1 MKPHLT
7 NQSIYCV
14 VLSFIEGRFALK
26 LLAVARV
33 GGGAQRKGLAK
44 VYLARALRLER
55 ENVLVYKALG
65 RESNIINILEL
76 LYANLMLR
84 LFLRPT
90 SRGAVPA
97 WRVWRGLYPLAE
109 ALVFSA
115 NLRGAEVKL
124 LLRPALFNL
133 RCISQGSA
141 TLLDLIKAGRK
152 DFWVKRQALGSS
164 VVAGEVV
171 VELDWHGVGHRVE

>member
-14 VLSFIEGRFALK
+14 VLLFIEGRFALK

-33 GGGAQRKGLAK
+33 GAGAQRKGLAK
-44 VYLARALRLER
+44 VYLLGALRLEL
-55 ENVLVYKALG
+55 ENVVVFMALG
-65 RESNIINILEL
+65 RESFIINFLEGL
-76 LYANLMLR
+76 NANLMLR
-84 LFLRPT
+84 LFLRPA

-97 WRVWRGLYPLAE
+97 WCVWRGLYPLAE
-109 ALVFSA
+109 ALVSSA
-115 NLRGAEVKL
+115 NLFGAEVKL
-124 LLRPALFNL
+124 LLGQALFNL
-133 RCISQGSA
+133 RCISQGTT
-141 TLLDLIKAGRK
+141 TLLDLIRAGRE
-152 DFWVKRQALGSS
+152 DFWINGQALGPS